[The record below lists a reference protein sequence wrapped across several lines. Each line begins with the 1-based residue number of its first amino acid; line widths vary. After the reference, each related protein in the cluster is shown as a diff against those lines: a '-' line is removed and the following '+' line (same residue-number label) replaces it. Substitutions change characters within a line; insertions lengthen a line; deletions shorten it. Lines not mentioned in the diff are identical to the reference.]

1 MTTSKSESP
10 VTDEVRRALAES
22 PLSRYEISRQ
32 TGIEQS
38 ALARFLSGERGLWTV
53 TLDRLVPVLGLKI
66 VSTAQKEEKE

>member
-22 PLSRYEISRQ
+22 RLSRYEISRQ

-38 ALARFLSGERGLWTV
+38 ALARFLSGKRGLWTV